1 MGRDAASAGEM
12 MLSESPGGER
22 AASAS
27 NLERSG
33 PRRGGLGRGLD
44 ALIPTFSDA
53 APPAPLDVDIDAIE
67 PNPYQPRV
75 EMDEEALHDLA
86 ASIRVHGVIQPLVVT
101 HGAERGRYVL
111 IAGERRWRAARL
123 AGLGAVP
130 AVVKDAVPRAMLE
143 LALVENVVRADLSPL
158 EEAAA
163 YRQLIDDF
171 GMTQAAVAERVGRSR
186 VSVTNTLRLLSL
198 PDRVQRALGAGEIS
212 EGHARA
218 LLGLPTAAEQVTALE
233 SVLQRGLT
241 VRQTEELV
249 RRWAAGGPSDGAR
262 SRRET
267 ARTPASEREAIFREA
282 FVDGLQKALGTRV
295 EFRPAKA
302 GGGSLTIH
310 YSSDEE
316 LNALYEKLGGEQL
329 W

>member
-1 MGRDAASAGEM
+1 MASD
-12 MLSESPGGER
+12 SPSGASSPSAER
-22 AASAS
+22 PSAFPS
-27 NLERSG
+27 
-33 PRRGGLGRGLD
+33 RRGGLGRGLD
-44 ALIPTFSDA
+44 ALIPTPGEGA
-53 APPAPLDVDIDAIE
+53 AATQEIDIDAIA

-75 EMDEEALHDLA
+75 ELDTAALESLA

-101 HGAERGRYVL
+101 HGTERGRYVL

-130 AVVKDAVPRAMLE
+130 VVVKEAAPRAMLE

-171 GMTQAAVAERVGRSR
+171 GLTQAAVAERVGRSR
-186 VSVTNTLRLLSL
+186 VSVTNTLRLLAL

-218 LLGLPTAAEQVTALE
+218 LLGLPTAAEQAAALDWILE
-233 SVLQRGLT
+233 RGLS

-249 RRWAAGGPSDGAR
+249 RRWAAGTSPNDRPGPESPPDGG
-262 SRRET
+262 
-267 ARTPASEREAIFREA
+267 REAALRQA
-282 FVDGLQKALGTRV
+282 FVDGLQRAIGTRV
-295 EFRPAKA
+295 AFRPDKS
-302 GGGSLTIH
+302 GGGTLSIH
-310 YSSDEE
+310 FGSDEE
-316 LNALYEKLGGEQL
+316 LNAFYARLAGEDI